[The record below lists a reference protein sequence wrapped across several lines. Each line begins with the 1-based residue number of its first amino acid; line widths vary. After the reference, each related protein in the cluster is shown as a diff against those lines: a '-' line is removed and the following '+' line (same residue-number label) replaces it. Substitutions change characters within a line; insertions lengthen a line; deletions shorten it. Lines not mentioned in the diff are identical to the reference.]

1 MISNTIRLLK
11 KEIFEKFL
19 KEFLL
24 LVTLIILE
32 GIILSTSVLSIIPI
46 ADFLID
52 PDLKLP
58 SKITEYLINFLKE
71 FNLNVNL
78 LTFIIIFIIT
88 NLLRSFFGIYISF
101 TILKIKYNIVKSL
114 TLELIE
120 DIFHANWN
128 FFNNLGAGKLLN
140 TLKTELT
147 RVGDAAGYFG
157 NLVASFFQLCV
168 YAIIPLYLN
177 YKLTLLVFLLIAS
190 ICLPLL
196 FFNKLSNRYGKLN
209 TSTANKLTSAMN
221 ETLQAAKMILFSG
234 NNKYPVI
241 KNKEPLENHIDVTI
255 KFQVLSQV
263 IAYLF
268 KPLSIIAVIIA
279 ISINSKANSNLPE
292 YAAIFW
298 SFYATLPLI
307 TKMLQSYLS
316 LNNYS
321 PSYDQ
326 LILLRTKAIAN
337 KENSGIKIFSKL
349 KEQIELENICFE
361 YGKNNILKNCN
372 VKILKNSVTLISG
385 KSGNGKSTLIDVL
398 TGLQK
403 PSSGNIYYD
412 NINLNEFDLQNL
424 RKKISI
430 VNQDPFLFY
439 DTIKDN
445 IVWSGEKINDEE
457 IYKALKLANAYD
469 FVDKLPQK
477 IYTIVGER
485 GMELSGGERQR
496 IVLARALIRKPSILI
511 LDEATNSLD
520 EQSENMIKNTLKQ
533 ISAYT
538 TIIIIAHMSKL
549 KEISDKAFEL
559 KDNKLFEH
567 EQ

>member
-1 MISNTIRLLK
+1 M
-11 KEIFEKFL
+11 
-19 KEFLL
+19 
-24 LVTLIILE
+24 
-32 GIILSTSVLSIIPI
+32 
-46 ADFLID
+46 
-52 PDLKLP
+52 
-58 SKITEYLINFLKE
+58 
-71 FNLNVNL
+71 
-78 LTFIIIFIIT
+78 
-88 NLLRSFFGIYISF
+88 
-101 TILKIKYNIVKSL
+101 
-114 TLELIE
+114 
-120 DIFHANWN
+120 
-128 FFNNLGAGKLLN
+128 
-140 TLKTELT
+140 
-147 RVGDAAGYFG
+147 
-157 NLVASFFQLCV
+157 
-168 YAIIPLYLN
+168 
-177 YKLTLLVFLLIAS
+177 
-190 ICLPLL
+190 
-196 FFNKLSNRYGKLN
+196 
-209 TSTANKLTSAMN
+209 
-221 ETLQAAKMILFSG
+221 
-234 NNKYPVI
+234 
-241 KNKEPLENHIDVTI
+241 
-255 KFQVLSQV
+255 SQV

-445 IVWSGEKINDEE
+445 IVWSGEKIYDEE